1 MAQKLATDTERGRD
15 GSKIFKTL
23 REAILRLEMPP
34 GSVIDEASLGAQLS
48 VSRTPI
54 REAVIQL
61 IAEGLVIRDGRSARV
76 APLDFNDVPRIYE
89 ALLISSRMIHRLA
102 AENRKR
108 ADLERVHSAMLRF
121 EDYLQV
127 GDGVQRQDAN
137 VAFHMEIAR
146 AAENDYFKEFYE
158 RMLIT
163 SSRLSRACFSN
174 SERGGRG
181 AAPDDGLIAHIAE
194 TARQHRLMFSAIE
207 ARDIEASDQLAID
220 HQKLSFDRL
229 QSTMF
234 TPAESISGS
243 PSLASGLEMF
253 TRQPAATRKR
263 AG

>member
-1 MAQKLATDTERGRD
+1 MSHKLVNENERGRD
-15 GSKIFKTL
+15 GAKVFKTL
-23 REAILRLEMPP
+23 REAILRLELPP
-34 GSVIDEASLGAQLS
+34 GSVIDEANLGAQLS

-89 ALLISSRMIHRLA
+89 ALLVSSRMIHRLA

-108 ADLERVHSAMLRF
+108 ADLDRIHAAMLRF

-127 GDGVQRQDAN
+127 GNGVLRQDAN
-137 VAFHMEIAR
+137 VVFHMEIAR
-146 AAENDYFKEFYE
+146 AAANDYFKEFYE
-158 RMLIT
+158 RMLIA

-181 AAPDDGLIAHIAE
+181 AAPDDELVAHIAE
-194 TARQHRLMFSAIE
+194 TARQHRLMFDAIE
-207 ARDIEASDQLAID
+207 ARDVEASDRLAVD

-229 QSTMF
+229 QRTMF
-234 TPAESISGS
+234 TPAEAISSG
-243 PSLASGLEMF
+243 PSLAVAPGLF
-253 TRQPAATRKR
+253 APHPAAKRKR